1 MEIVRIYI
9 ILLISVVI
17 GLIIVGKINENE
29 SLTTMKIAL
38 LTAEKS
44 NSTFPW
50 NNVYAPDNWQRV
62 IRDKSYVYS
71 AHLDPQSK
79 GNVST
84 IRIIGALE
92 KSALVHK
99 NELKLYCN
107 VWIKKGDRKINTR
120 VKYIKRLAGQRK

>member
-17 GLIIVGKINENE
+17 GIIFVGKINENE
-29 SLTTMKIAL
+29 SLTTTKIAP

-50 NNVYAPDNWQRV
+50 NVVYDPDNWQRV

-84 IRIIGALE
+84 IRIIGTLE
-92 KSALVHK
+92 TSAFEHK
-99 NELKLYCN
+99 NELELYCN
-107 VWIKKGDRKINTR
+107 VWIKKGDRKINTI
-120 VKYIKRLAGQRK
+120 VKYIKPIGGQRK